1 MEHNRNTF
9 LGLDEFARDSTLDNG
24 NRVDYRGSQ
33 QRDASCCAER
43 RRVLLSYHS
52 QGLSIT
58 LSCRAPSLY
67 WLSLRERGM
76 KQAFFIQHGSILLQT
91 IVTEIKRVVL
101 VVLIIARK
109 VSLLLGYESSHC

>member
-9 LGLDEFARDSTLDNG
+9 PGLDGFAGYSTLGSG
-24 NRVDYRGSQ
+24 NRVDYHDSQ

-43 RRVLLSYHS
+43 RRALLLCYLL
-52 QGLSIT
+52 GLSIT
-58 LSCRAPSLY
+58 LSGRTPSLY

-76 KQAFFIQHGSILLQT
+76 EQTLLIQYGSILLQA
-91 IVTEIKRVVL
+91 VVAEIKRVVL

-109 VSLLLGYESSHC
+109 VSLLLCYEASHC